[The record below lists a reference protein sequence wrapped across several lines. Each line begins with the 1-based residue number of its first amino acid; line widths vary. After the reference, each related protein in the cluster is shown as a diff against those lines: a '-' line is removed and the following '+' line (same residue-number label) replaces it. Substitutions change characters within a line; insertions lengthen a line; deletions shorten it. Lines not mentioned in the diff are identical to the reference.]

1 MSSFE
6 GLKHFF
12 LGARQT
18 LCDISQCF
26 VDHFVFLVPPDRL
39 LPAVTF
45 RGTSLLLG
53 TERRI

>member
-45 RGTSLLLG
+45 PGTSLLLG
-53 TERRI
+53 TERWI